1 MNKFGRLF
9 SVTIFG
15 ESHGAGVGIVIDGVP
30 PGIVLVPED
39 FREDMARR
47 RSGAKGTT
55 PRSEPDVPE
64 IRSGVFKDKTTGA
77 PLTIL
82 IENTNVRSG
91 DYDRQIE
98 MPRPGHADFVA
109 MKKYKGFNDYR
120 GGGHFSGRLTSAL
133 VAAGVIAKKILTG
146 VEIKALLT
154 EAGGSADI
162 EAAVQKAVDEKDS
175 IGGIVVC
182 RVNGL
187 PVGLGEPFFDSAESL
202 LSHAVFSIPA
212 IKGIEFG
219 AGFAAAKM
227 KGSEHNDL
235 IVDET
240 GKTATNHAGGINGG
254 ITNGNELVFR
264 VVVKPASS
272 IGKIQHTLNVK
283 TGKTEDLLIKGRHD
297 ACIALRVPPV
307 LEAVTAITLADLW
320 LVYNAYKIN
329 NRYET

>member
-15 ESHGAGVGIVIDGVP
+15 ESHGTGVGIVIDGVP
-30 PGIVLVPED
+30 PGISLVPED

-55 PRSEPDVPE
+55 LRSEPDVPE
-64 IRSGVFKDKTTGA
+64 ILSGVFKDKTTGA

-82 IENTNVRSG
+82 VENTNVRSG

-98 MPRPGHADFVA
+98 IPRPGHADFVA
-109 MKKYKGFNDYR
+109 MKKYKGFSDYR
-120 GGGHFSGRLTSAL
+120 GGGHFSGRLTAAL

-146 VEIKALLT
+146 VEIRASLT

-162 EAAVQKAVDEKDS
+162 KTVVQKAVAEKDS
-175 IGGIVVC
+175 IGGIVEC

-187 PVGLGEPFFDSAESL
+187 PAGLGEPFFDSAESL

-212 IKGIEFG
+212 VKGIEFG

-227 KGSEHNDL
+227 KGSEHNDP
-235 IVDET
+235 IVDGT

-254 ITNGNELVFR
+254 ITNSNELVFR
-264 VVVKPASS
+264 IVVKPASS
-272 IGKIQHTLNVK
+272 IGKTQHTLNVK
-283 TGKTEDLLIKGRHD
+283 TDKTEDLLVEGRHD
-297 ACIALRVPPV
+297 ACIALRVPPI

-320 LVYNAYKIN
+320 LISKAYK
-329 NRYET
+329 E

>member
-15 ESHGAGVGIVIDGVP
+15 ESHGTGVGIVIDGVP
-30 PGIVLVPED
+30 PGISLVPED

-55 PRSEPDVPE
+55 LRSEPDVPE
-64 IRSGVFKDKTTGA
+64 ILSGVFKDKTTGA

-82 IENTNVRSG
+82 VENTNVRSG

-98 MPRPGHADFVA
+98 IPRPGHADFVA
-109 MKKYKGFNDYR
+109 MKKYKGFSDYR
-120 GGGHFSGRLTSAL
+120 GGGHFSGRLTAAL

-146 VEIKALLT
+146 VEIRASLT

-162 EAAVQKAVDEKDS
+162 KTVVQKAVAEKDS
-175 IGGIVVC
+175 IGGIVEC

-187 PVGLGEPFFDSAESL
+187 PAGLGEPFFDSAESL

-212 IKGIEFG
+212 VKGIEFG

-227 KGSEHNDL
+227 KGSEHNDP
-235 IVDET
+235 IVDGT

-264 VVVKPASS
+264 IVVKPASS
-272 IGKIQHTLNVK
+272 IGKTQHTLNVK
-283 TGKTEDLLIKGRHD
+283 TDKTEDLLVEGRHD
-297 ACIALRVPPV
+297 ACIALRVPPI

-320 LVYNAYKIN
+320 LISKAYK
-329 NRYET
+329 E

>member
-15 ESHGAGVGIVIDGVP
+15 ESHGTGVGIVIDGVP
-30 PGIVLVPED
+30 PGISLVPED

-55 PRSEPDVPE
+55 LRSEPDVPE
-64 IRSGVFKDKTTGA
+64 ILSGVFKDKTTGA

-82 IENTNVRSG
+82 VENTNVRSG

-98 MPRPGHADFVA
+98 IPRPGHADFVA
-109 MKKYKGFNDYR
+109 MKKYKGFSDYR
-120 GGGHFSGRLTSAL
+120 GGGHFSGRLTAAL

-146 VEIKALLT
+146 VEIRASLT

-162 EAAVQKAVDEKDS
+162 KTVVQKAVAEKDS
-175 IGGIVVC
+175 IGGIVEC

-187 PVGLGEPFFDSAESL
+187 PAGLGEPFFDSAESL

-212 IKGIEFG
+212 VKGIEFG

-227 KGSEHNDL
+227 KGSEHNDP
-235 IVDET
+235 IVDGT

-254 ITNGNELVFR
+254 ITNSNELVFR
-264 VVVKPASS
+264 IVVKPASS
-272 IGKIQHTLNVK
+272 IGKTQHTLNVK
-283 TGKTEDLLIKGRHD
+283 TGKTENLLVEGRHD
-297 ACIALRVPPV
+297 ACIALRVPPI

-320 LVYNAYKIN
+320 LISKAYK
-329 NRYET
+329 E

>member
-15 ESHGAGVGIVIDGVP
+15 ESHGTGVGIVIDGVP
-30 PGIVLVPED
+30 PGISLVPED

-55 PRSEPDVPE
+55 LRSEPDVPE
-64 IRSGVFKDKTTGA
+64 ILSGVFKDKTTGA

-82 IENTNVRSG
+82 VENTNVRSG

-98 MPRPGHADFVA
+98 IPRPGHADFVA
-109 MKKYKGFNDYR
+109 MKKYKGFSDYR
-120 GGGHFSGRLTSAL
+120 GGGHFSGRLTAAL

-146 VEIKALLT
+146 VEIRASLT

-162 EAAVQKAVDEKDS
+162 KTVVQKAVAEKDS
-175 IGGIVVC
+175 IGGIVEC

-187 PVGLGEPFFDSAESL
+187 PAGLGEPFFDSAESL

-212 IKGIEFG
+212 VKGIEFG

-227 KGSEHNDL
+227 KGSEHNDP
-235 IVDET
+235 IVDGT

-264 VVVKPASS
+264 IVVKPASS
-272 IGKIQHTLNVK
+272 IGKTQHTLNVK
-283 TGKTEDLLIKGRHD
+283 TGKTENLLVEGRHD
-297 ACIALRVPPV
+297 ACIALRVPPI

-320 LVYNAYKIN
+320 LISKAYK
-329 NRYET
+329 E